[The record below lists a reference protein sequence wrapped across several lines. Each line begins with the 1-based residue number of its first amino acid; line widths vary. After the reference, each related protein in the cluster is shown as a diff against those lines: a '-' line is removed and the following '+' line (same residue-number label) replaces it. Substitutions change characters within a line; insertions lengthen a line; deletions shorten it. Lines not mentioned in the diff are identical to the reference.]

1 MKTPLII
8 SKNVSLQ
15 DKHTFGLPWKSRF
28 FCELQKEEDI
38 AEAVSFAKEKKITT
52 LVLGGGS
59 NILPTKKYTGLVI
72 QNLITGKKIIKETR
86 SHVLL
91 RVAAGE
97 NWHKLVLWT
106 IRKNLFGLENLSLI
120 PGTVGGAVVQNIGAY
135 DVDIQRFITE
145 VVAYSLVT
153 GKRKVF
159 KHEDCSFDYRNSI
172 FKPSDKWLVTSVTL
186 KLSKTFKPVLTY
198 KPLQGM
204 QSSSSQLTAKRVS
217 QEVIKIRRSK
227 LPDWNKVG
235 TAGSFFANPRV
246 SKTKAKQ
253 LQRFYPDIP
262 VFFNYGS
269 KRATIPAGW
278 LVQHSSL
285 SQKNREEFLYHKHAL
300 IVVNYEKGGDVSITK
315 GKRTLAVVERIQTKV
330 HQEFGIT
337 LKPEVRIF

>member
-1 MKTPLII
+1 MNIQ
-8 SKNVSLQ
+8 KNVSLK

-28 FCELQKEEDI
+28 FCELKKEKELPELL
-38 AEAVSFAKEKKITT
+38 AFAKEKELPV

-59 NILPTKKYTGLVI
+59 NMLPTKKYQGLVI
-72 QNLITGKKIIKETR
+72 QNRTKGKKIIKETK
-86 SHVLL
+86 SHVWLE
-91 RVAAGE
+91 VFSGE
-97 NWHKLVLWT
+97 DWHKLVLWT
-106 IRKNLFGLENLSLI
+106 IKKEMFGLENMSLI

-135 DVDIQRFITE
+135 DVDIQRFVE
-145 VVAYSLVT
+145 SVRGYSLKT
-153 GKRKVF
+153 GKKKVF
-159 KHEDCSFDYRNSI
+159 TQAGCKFDYRNSI
-172 FKPSDKWLVTSVTL
+172 FKSSDAWFVTSVTL
-186 KLSKTFKPVLTY
+186 KLSKKFKPVLTY
-198 KPLQGM
+198 KPLQGLKNETAN
-204 QSSSSQLTAKRVS
+204 LTAKRVS

-227 LPDWNKVG
+227 LPDWNKIG
-235 TAGSFFANPRV
+235 TSGSFFANPRV

-253 LQRFYPDIP
+253 LQKFYPDIP

-285 SQKNREEFLYHKHAL
+285 SEKNRKEFLYHKHAL

-330 HQEFGIT
+330 HQEFGII